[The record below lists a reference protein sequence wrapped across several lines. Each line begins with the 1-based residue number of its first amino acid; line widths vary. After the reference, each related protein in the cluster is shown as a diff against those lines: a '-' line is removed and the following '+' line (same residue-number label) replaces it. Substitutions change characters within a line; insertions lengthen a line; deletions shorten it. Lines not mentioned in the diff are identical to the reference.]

1 MTWDT
6 PRWHLPGPQAV
17 PSLPRLQLGG
27 DWNGLG
33 WTAGRRGGGILGWGG
48 GWDLLRDPRK
58 AGGDTGGTLSV
69 TRMHWEAL
77 GVTGTYWK
85 TLGMLEGH
93 SG

>member
-1 MTWDT
+1 MGHPQVAPPRAPGSSVSAQTATGGGTGMDWDG
-6 PRWHLPGPQAV
+6 R
-17 PSLPRLQLGG
+17 LGG
-27 DWNGLG
+27 
-33 WTAGRRGGGILGWGG
+33 GGGILGWGG

>member
-1 MTWDT
+1 MGHPQVAP
-6 PRWHLPGPQAV
+6 PRAPGSSISAQTAT
-17 PSLPRLQLGG
+17 GG
-27 DWNGLG
+27 GLEWTGMDG
-33 WTAGRRGGGILGWGG
+33 WAAGGGILGWGG